1 MIANNFIEI
10 YSLVFSW
17 NIYGAIWKV
26 LIGTG
31 LALIPFIVIIV
42 QGLMRYNDI
51 RGVRGTVQGIELK
64 LLSMI
69 LIMSLCVIPVP
80 IRGGQSL
87 ATVKYT
93 LEVPD
98 CQVRANAVLNT
109 EGDGDNTGEIYD
121 DAFAG
126 LAGTIVDMPI
136 AWYGIN
142 YISAAI
148 THAAIRSMNCVNN
161 YELMLL
167 RLSEVRIQD
176 PVVRE
181 RIQEFGEA
189 CYKKT
194 LARYNENPIAIPP
207 DVSAVDDIDWIGS
220 RIFQNAVD
228 EYYRHEEAYMT
239 NMERFGFTR
248 NEVDRSTDFAAPDTA
263 GANPTCLEVW
273 EGEAFGVNPAP
284 GLRQVILD
292 SIPVDEVGN
301 ITDDWTDWGHLVFTE
316 AALDPRDS
324 ADILI
329 KMILEADSLNLD
341 TSTDVSLGN
350 EFDTDRTWSKRMLN
364 TISEVMGNVAG
375 SKQFFEINA
384 LKQMSKVAGP
394 IVLAIVQM
402 MIIFAA
408 PFVMTLTGY
417 KFESFFGLALTY
429 FTFEFI
435 NVIWATAFWFDNHI
449 LDVYFSRS
457 EGVLDTY
464 TNTMIALIV
473 SAGNVF
479 LMPMLWLGMMA
490 YAGPG
495 MVRGLAASG
504 GGTGSGPGGNIGSG
518 GAGMTGT
525 GLAAGYSKLRSARN
539 ASSAAKSGGSGSSG
553 KSGGSRGRR

>member
-10 YSLVFSW
+10 YSLIFSW
-17 NIYGAIWKV
+17 NLYGAIWKV

-31 LALIPFIVIIV
+31 LALIPFIVLIV
-42 QGLMRYNDI
+42 QGLMRYNDV
-51 RGVRGTVQGIELK
+51 RGVRGTVQSIELK
-64 LLSMI
+64 LLGMI
-69 LIMSLCVIPVP
+69 LVMTLCVIPVP
-80 IRGGQSL
+80 ISGGQSL

-93 LEVPD
+93 LEIPD
-98 CQVRANAVLNT
+98 CQVRADAALNT
-109 EGDGDNTGEIYD
+109 EGDGDATGEIYD
-121 DAFAG
+121 NAFAG
-126 LAGTIVDMPI
+126 LVDTIVDMPI

-142 YISAAI
+142 YISSAL

-194 LARYNENPIAIPP
+194 LARYNENPIAIPN

-220 RIFQNAVD
+220 RIFQNAED

-248 NEVDRSTDFAAPDTA
+248 NEVDRPTDFAAPETA

-273 EGEAFGVNPAP
+273 QGEAFGVNPAP

-292 SIPVDEVGN
+292 AIPEDEIGSI
-301 ITDDWTDWGHLVFTE
+301 TQDWQDWGHFVVSE
-316 AALDPRDS
+316 AALDGIDS
-324 ADILI
+324 GDILI
-329 KMILEADSLNLD
+329 KMILEADALNLD

-364 TISEVMGNVAG
+364 TISEMMGSVAG

-402 MIIFAA
+402 IIIFAA

-417 KFESFFGLALTY
+417 KFETFFGLALTY

-435 NVIWATAFWFDNHI
+435 NVIWAAAFWFDNHI
-449 LDVYFSRS
+449 LDVYFSKS

-479 LMPMLWLGMMA
+479 LMPMLWLGVMA

-495 MVRGLAASG
+495 MVRGLNASG
-504 GGTGSGPGGNIGSG
+504 GGNSSAPGGGIGAG
-518 GAGMTGT
+518 GAGMAGK
-525 GLAAGYSKLRSARN
+525 GLSAGYRSMKGGKGSGNGGGAQSN
-539 ASSAAKSGGSGSSG
+539 GSGG
-553 KSGGSRGRR
+553 RRR